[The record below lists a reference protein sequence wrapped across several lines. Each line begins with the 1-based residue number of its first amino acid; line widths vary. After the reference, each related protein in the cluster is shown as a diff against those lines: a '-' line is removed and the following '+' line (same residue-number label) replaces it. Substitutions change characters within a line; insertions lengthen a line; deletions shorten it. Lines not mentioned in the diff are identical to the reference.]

1 MQETDAAKH
10 HVKPMLIEKSHE
22 GHGNFY
28 EYLVYN
34 ICHEAESEQGCA
46 APSKNLNKA
55 GLFDMAMQ

>member
-10 HVKPMLIEKSHE
+10 HVKPMLIEQSHE